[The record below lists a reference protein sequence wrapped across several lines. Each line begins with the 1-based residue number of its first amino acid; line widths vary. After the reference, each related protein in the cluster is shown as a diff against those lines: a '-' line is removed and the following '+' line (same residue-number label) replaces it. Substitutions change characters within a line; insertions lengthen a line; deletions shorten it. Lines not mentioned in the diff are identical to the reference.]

1 MDFEANCGYFLKVQ
15 CFLHQ
20 ISSYIIFDLQI
31 FKLMLF
37 YTVQKKLVLEQ
48 YPSLVKYKQLKF
60 VLLFLILIPLPRK
73 GMWLVLH

>member
-37 YTVQKKLVLEQ
+37 YTVQKNTR
-48 YPSLVKYKQLKF
+48 
-60 VLLFLILIPLPRK
+60 PRTVPFTCK
-73 GMWLVLH
+73 V